1 MNSSLK
7 KRCAQEIQRN
17 LFTYFVRSIFLVALL
32 SNSAS
37 AAVWLF
43 DPTVS
48 LSQEYDDNYRLA
60 TSSSNEDEVSTTK
73 LSGEL
78 ALKGK
83 SERFD
88 LKALLGLDAIN
99 YSGDD
104 DNLDDKNNQSVRLTS
119 SYRTTERSKFSLK
132 GNYFRDTIVRTTR
145 FLFLSDDDIPFDP
158 NEDVFDPNEDVD
170 VNLVRDDARRN
181 RFTISPG
188 WNYRLSEI
196 TSLGLGYK
204 YNDLSFSGEDS
215 NSGLVESDSQTIQAN
230 IKMQVTEK
238 DMVTGRISESY
249 FRPDND
255 RDVDTLGVTL
265 GWVHKFSESFEMDF
279 TVGVRDSDFDNAQ
292 KSSDSGFVGNIGATK
307 RTGLTTYRVNLERR
321 ENPSSS
327 GNQVEVDQIN
337 VAIQRELT
345 EKLTFSFAGRF
356 FDTETTDDSNSNS
369 NREYISFEPGLSW
382 RFLPSWVAGAGYK
395 YAEEDLDGGGSGDS
409 NGAFIKISWSPPRQF

>member
-1 MNSSLK
+1 MTSSLK
-7 KRCAQEIQRN
+7 KLYAQQRRKS
-17 LFTYFVRSIFLVALL
+17 LLAYFVKSICLAAFL

-43 DPTVS
+43 DPTVT
-48 LSQEYDDNYRLA
+48 LSQEYDDNYRLS
-60 TSSSNEDEVSTTK
+60 TISSNEDEVSTTK

-104 DNLDDKNNQSVRLTS
+104 DNLDDKSNQSVRLTS

-132 GNYFRDTIVRTTR
+132 GNYFRDTIVRTTQS
-145 FLFLSDDDIPFDP
+145 LFLPVDDDIPFDP
-158 NEDVFDPNEDVD
+158 DQDVD
-170 VNLVRDDARRN
+170 VNLVRDDVRRT
-181 RFTISPG
+181 RFRISPG
-188 WNYRLSEI
+188 WNYRLSES
-196 TSLGLGYK
+196 TSLGLGYT
-204 YNDLSFSGEDS
+204 YNELSLSGEDS
-215 NSGLVESDSQTIQAN
+215 NSGLVESDSQKIEAN

-255 RDVDTLGVTL
+255 RDVDTLEVTL

-279 TVGVRDSDFDNAQ
+279 KVGGRDSDFDNAQ

-307 RTGLTTYRVNLERR
+307 RTGRTTYRVNIERR

-327 GNQVEVDQIN
+327 GNQVEVDEIK
-337 VAIQRELT
+337 VDIQRALT
-345 EKLTFSFAGRF
+345 EKLTFSFGGRF

-369 NREYISFEPGLSW
+369 NREYISFEPRLSW

-395 YAEEDLDGGGSGDS
+395 YAEEDLDDGGSGDS
-409 NGAFIKISWSPPRQF
+409 NGAFINISWSPPRQF